1 MIVNIK
7 DEEMMVGIYDE
18 HKRQEKRKINHI
30 RNFVEYRCKDR
41 NEREEL
47 ERSPNLHFL
56 DTRIRYCETKRSSK
70 KSWLE
75 KLKILKSIL
84 SILVSS
90 MQPFFPSTLNRIS
103 QKDKNQDL
111 IKIED
116 DIEEDQEASYNIE
129 ESKQFCIIH

>member
-47 ERSPNLHFL
+47 EKSPKLHFL
-56 DTRIRYCETKRSSK
+56 DMRIRYYETKRSSK

-75 KLKILKSIL
+75 KSKILKLIL